1 MGNFLTN
8 NNLKFIS
15 FNWNFIGIMIA
26 VIILILVILYVYQ
39 QYIAPKMN
47 PDYVANKEWE
57 QSSSDS
63 TSGSTSEVDIMM
75 FTADWCP
82 HCKKAKPIWEEF
94 HNTYDGKV
102 INGYKINIKTINCTN
117 DNDPNVQNLL
127 DKYNVEGFPTIKL
140 LKNGEVYDYD
150 AKPDKENLKQFLNTM
165 TN

>member
-94 HNTYDGKV
+94 NNTYDGKV
-102 INGYKINIKTINCTN
+102 INKYKINVKTINCTN
-117 DNDPNVQNLL
+117 DSDPNVQNLL

-140 LKNGEVYDYD
+140 IKNGEVYDYD
-150 AKPDKENLKQFLNTM
+150 AKPDKESLKQFLDTM

>member
-1 MGNFLTN
+1 
-8 NNLKFIS
+8 
-15 FNWNFIGIMIA
+15 MIA

-94 HNTYDGKV
+94 NNTYDGKV
-102 INGYKINIKTINCTN
+102 INGYKINVKTINCTN
-117 DNDPNVQNLL
+117 DSDPNVQNLL

-140 LKNGEVYDYD
+140 IKNGEVYDYD
-150 AKPDKENLKQFLNTM
+150 AKPDKESLKQFLDTM

>member
-63 TSGSTSEVDIMM
+63 TSGSTTEVDIMM

-94 HNTYDGKV
+94 NNTYDGKV
-102 INGYKINIKTINCTN
+102 INGYKINVKTINCTN
-117 DNDPNVQNLL
+117 DSDPNVQNLL

-140 LKNGEVYDYD
+140 IKNGEVYDYD
-150 AKPDKENLKQFLNTM
+150 AKPDKESLKQFLDTM